1 MKKVIFSPTFQKQLA
16 QIQQKDKK
24 LFGKIKKQFTIFKS
38 NPRHPSLRLH
48 KLKGALKNTWSL
60 SITMD
65 FRLIFIEDNE
75 FYFFDMGTHD
85 QVYKRKST

>member
-1 MKKVIFSPTFQKQLA
+1 MKKVAFSPSFQKQL
-16 QIQQKDKK
+16 IQLRQKDKK
-24 LFGKIKKQFTIFKS
+24 LFVKIKKQFEIFKL

-48 KLKGALKNTWSL
+48 KLKGDLKNTWSL

-65 FRLIFIEDNE
+65 FRLLFIEDSE

-85 QVYKRKST
+85 QVYKRKGM